1 MMMVIMPV
9 MMLVMFYS
17 FPSALSLY
25 WTLSQVLSIVQMW
38 YIRKK
43 YTPAPIAASGDTVEA
58 TVVTRQM
65 RRHAGSRNQHAEA
78 FLCGGC
84 GKLFGFFRRSV
95 CRIDVRFKRDAERA
109 QGVCR
114 FSDDGQVAVAA
125 HYYTGFLHFIPPEK
139 IKKGTLRECISGVP
153 RRSAEKEFFCSLAVL
168 CNNPS
173 VAENSSVLYLKYTKY
188 KTFQSR
194 RIGELFYFRSLS
206 Q

>member
-1 MMMVIMPV
+1 
-9 MMLVMFYS
+9 
-17 FPSALSLY
+17 
-25 WTLSQVLSIVQMW
+25 
-38 YIRKK
+38 
-43 YTPAPIAASGDTVEA
+43 
-58 TVVTRQM
+58 M
-65 RRHAGSRNQHAEA
+65 RRHACGGYNDPEA
-78 FLCGGC
+78 VFLCRA
-84 GKLFGFFRRSV
+84 GKSHSLVGRSV
-95 CRIDVRFKRDAERA
+95 CRIDVRFKRDAERT

-125 HYYTGFLHFIPPEK
+125 HYYTDFLHFIPPEK